1 MTIKNIPIEGRNYQV
16 EVYRNISLAPDAPR
30 LAVVSNLRNDAAASI
45 LKVCLEG
52 IARFTPEPHEVWV
65 IDNNSPA
72 SQTEWLK
79 EQLGINVA
87 LNRTEPL
94 PPESQEAM
102 KAGVPGSQLQ
112 WGSYANAIGL
122 ELAVRLIDPQT
133 RYLMTMHMDT
143 LPCRSG
149 WLSYLKGKLVNGTGA
164 AGVRFDRTRTPEGIL
179 HVLGYM
185 VDFRLFTKLE
195 LDFFPRLP
203 EFDVGDLVT
212 TRLREAGFKVFAS
225 PNTLWEP
232 QLVESIS
239 QGSPFKDLPVDRSF
253 DDEGN
258 VFFLHLGRGVRKS
271 TGDHRTGITVDEWVR
286 IAHEKIFTQD

>member
-1 MTIKNIPIEGRNYQV
+1 M
-16 EVYRNISLAPDAPR
+16 APDAPR
-30 LAVVSNLRNDAAASI
+30 LAVVSNLRNDAASSI

-65 IDNNSPA
+65 IDNNSPV

-79 EQLGINVA
+79 GQSGINVA

-94 PPESQEAM
+94 PPESQDAM
-102 KAGVPGSQLQ
+102 VDDASRSQLQ

-149 WLSYLKGKLVNGTGA
+149 WLSYLKGKLVDGTGA

-185 VDFRLFTKLE
+185 VDFHLFTELG

-225 PNTLWEP
+225 QNTLWEP
-232 QLVESIS
+232 HLVETIVT
-239 QGSPFKDLPVDRSF
+239 GSPFKDLPVDRSL

-271 TGDHRTGITVDEWVR
+271 TGEHRTGITVDEWVR
-286 IAHEKIFTQD
+286 VAREKIFTQE